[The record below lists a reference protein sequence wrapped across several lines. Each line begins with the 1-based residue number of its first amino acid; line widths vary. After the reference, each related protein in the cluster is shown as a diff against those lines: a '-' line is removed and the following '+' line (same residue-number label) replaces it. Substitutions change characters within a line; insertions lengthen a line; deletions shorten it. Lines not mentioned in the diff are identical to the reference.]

1 LSYLQVQ
8 EEVLAFC
15 HGKQSQQQTAPSAP
29 PIVPNS
35 QFIPTQ
41 QITQVSPLT
50 PPQGISSA
58 LSDEEVKQRIQQ
70 QIKSAGNAPAAT
82 LDSHKVREYVDQL
95 FLNYVGRKGDPAS
108 TNFLV
113 NSITDKSYS
122 FMQAEVFVKFSKEAK
137 AYAKQREKNKGQE
150 KINQVKEYVQQLFR
164 VYLKNPNPTP
174 EEIKTYVDSI
184 LDGSQTLQDIEDEI
198 RLLSLAP
205 PKK

>member
-1 LSYLQVQ
+1 M
-8 EEVLAFC
+8 
-15 HGKQSQQQTAPSAP
+15 
-29 PIVPNS
+29 N
-35 QFIPTQ
+35 
-41 QITQVSPLT
+41 
-50 PPQGISSA
+50 
-58 LSDEEVKQRIQQ
+58 
-70 QIKSAGNAPAAT
+70 
-82 LDSHKVREYVDQL
+82 
-95 FLNYVGRKGDPAS
+95 
-108 TNFLV
+108 NF
-113 NSITDKSYS
+113 S
-122 FMQAEVFVKFSKEAK
+122 QAEVFVKFSKEAK